1 MNKRARKTRL
11 LAGILCTSLLLT
23 ALFSAMAATTYPYET
38 TCIEAVNLRKTASS
52 SAVIM
57 KRIPA
62 GVSVKVLGVS
72 GDYYQVEYDGATGYA
87 IKQYVDGTTPGTE
100 VAPVLAESLDPPI
113 AITGYPYDTIAIAN
127 VKLRKTA
134 SDTATVLLVVPQDAV
149 LTVLDVTASGFAK
162 VKYNGKTGYVMS
174 SFLNLASFSI
184 QTAAPTD
191 TPDPEAAKYTV
202 LQMGSTGSAVKALQE
217 ALTELTYYDGAIDS
231 NFGAQTLAALN
242 ALKKRNGMEEDGIA
256 DGAFQKFLYEGTPK
270 DPKGYR
276 KNIKTLA
283 PISGVTI
290 KSGNKGEP
298 VETLQA
304 RLKELGYYLGEI
316 TGVCD
321 KATVTAIED
330 FQQKHSLDK
339 TGIADTQTQ
348 NLLYGATALS
358 AAAIITPTP
367 MPTVAPPKDTV
378 RQGDKGDDA
387 KAVQQRLKDLGYYTG
402 KVDGKFNAS
411 SVKALKEFQAKSGL
425 EQDGVCGIKTR
436 AVLFGENATSAV
448 ATAIPIVVEVVATMV
463 PITAENVVII
473 QAGSRGNAVLNL
485 QNRLTELGYYSSRQ
499 DGVYLEDDISAVR
512 AFQKANSLKVDGK
525 AGYETQSVLFSE
537 NAVPG
542 NQATGG
548 ESLRYGSLGDEVVTL
563 QNRLIE
569 LGYLTGTADGTF
581 GLATKTALMKFQKI
595 NKLTR
600 DGVAGAQTQGVLYS
614 TAAVSNTADAT
625 AVLSEGSVGTAVKD
639 MQNRLIALGY
649 LTGSAD
655 GKFGAKT
662 SLALIAFQKSNSL
675 KADGIAGAKTLSVLI
690 NASASS
696 VPGASPT
703 PKPDAI
709 NLTGAPQ
716 AASVRY
722 ANWYTE
728 IKARLKLY
736 PNVTIYDYVTGISWQ
751 LNVFSFGA
759 HADAEPLTVNDTA
772 NMNRAFGGITTWTP
786 KAVWVVLSD
795 GTIYLASTHN
805 TPHDPYHIKDNN
817 FRGHICIHFPRTMEQ
832 VQAIGPYATSHQKA
846 IDFGWNATQARIGQ

>member
-1 MNKRARKTRL
+1 MNKRARKIRL
-11 LAGILCTSLLLT
+11 MAGIMCVSLLLT
-23 ALFSAMAATTYPYET
+23 ALFSAMAATTYPYQT
-38 TCIEAVNLRKTASS
+38 TCMEAVNLRKTASS

-57 KRIPA
+57 KRIQA
-62 GVSVKVLGVS
+62 GASVKVLGVS
-72 GDYYQVEYDGATGYA
+72 GDYYQIEFDGATGYA
-87 IKQYVDGTTPGTE
+87 IKQYVDGTTTGTE
-100 VAPVLAESLDPPI
+100 VAPVLADYLAPPI
-113 AITGYPYDTIAIAN
+113 AITGYPYDTTAIAN

-134 SDTATVLLVVPQDAV
+134 SDTATVLLVVPQDAL

-162 VKYNGKTGYVMS
+162 VRYNGKTGYVMS

-184 QTAAPTD
+184 QTAAPTA

-202 LQMGSTGSAVKALQE
+202 LQMGSTGPAVSALQE
-217 ALTELTYYDGAIDS
+217 ALTELTYYNGAIDS
-231 NFGAQTLAALN
+231 KFGAQTLAALN

-256 DGAFQKFLYEGTPK
+256 DGALQKLLYEGTPK
-270 DPKGYR
+270 NPKGYR
-276 KNIKTLA
+276 KIIKTLA

-298 VETLQA
+298 VEKLQA
-304 RLKELGYYLGEI
+304 RLKELGYYMGEI

-321 KATVTAIED
+321 KATVTSIKD
-330 FQQKHSLDK
+330 FQQKHSLEK

-378 RQGDKGDDA
+378 REGDKGDDA
-387 KAVQQRLKDLGYYTG
+387 KAVQQRLKDLGYYTE
-402 KVDGKFNAS
+402 KVDGKFSAA
-411 SVKALKEFQAKSGL
+411 SVKALKAFQVKSGL
-425 EQDGVCGIKTR
+425 AQDGVCGIKTR
-436 AVLFGENATSAV
+436 AVLFGENAATAV
-448 ATAIPIVVEVVATMV
+448 ATAIPIVVESPTMV

-473 QAGSRGNAVLNL
+473 QAGTRGNAVLNL

-525 AGYETQSVLFSE
+525 AGYETQSMLFSE

-548 ESLRYGSLGDEVVTL
+548 GSLRYGSLGDEVVTL

-581 GLATKTALMKFQKI
+581 GLATKTALMQFQKI

-600 DGVAGAQTQGVLYS
+600 DGVAGSKTQGVLYS
-614 TAAVSNTADAT
+614 TTAVSNTADAT
-625 AVLSEGSVGTAVKD
+625 GVLREGAMGAAVKD

-662 SLALIAFQKSNSL
+662 SLALIQFQKSNSL
-675 KADGIAGAKTLSVLI
+675 KADGIAGSITLSALST
-690 NASASS
+690 ASGSTA
-696 VPGASPT
+696 PGAVPT
-703 PKPDAI
+703 PKPSAI
-709 NLTGAPQ
+709 NLVGAPQ

-728 IKARLKLY
+728 TKARLRLY
-736 PNVTIYDYVTGISWQ
+736 PNLTLYDFTTGISWQ
-751 LNVFSFGA
+751 VNAFSFGA
-759 HADAEPLTVNDTA
+759 HADAEPLTANDTA
-772 NMNRAFGGITTWTP
+772 NMNRAFGGKTTWTP

-805 TPHDPYHIKDNN
+805 TPHDPYHIKDNG

-832 VQAIGPYATSHQKA
+832 VEAIGPYATSHQKA
-846 IDFGWNATQARIGQ
+846 IDFGWNATQARITQ